1 MVPAASPAQ
10 LLQNLT
16 SAHVVDLLMMK
27 QPNLFNHLAQIIEKK
42 AVVNNSY
49 NSTYYNFVAIV
60 A

>member
-1 MVPAASPAQ
+1 MLSAASPAQ
-10 LLQNLT
+10 LLQNLP

-49 NSTYYNFVAIV
+49 NATYYNCVAIV